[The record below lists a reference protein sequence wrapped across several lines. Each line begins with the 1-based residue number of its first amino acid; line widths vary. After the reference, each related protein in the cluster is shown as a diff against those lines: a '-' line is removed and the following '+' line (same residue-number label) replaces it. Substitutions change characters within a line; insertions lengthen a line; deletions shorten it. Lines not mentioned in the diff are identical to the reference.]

1 MIPPAWWNV
10 SSVPSRSSRKW
21 IAASGLRKESSL
33 SRRWTVALSKTT
45 VSNTVASG
53 LNRCSVPVP
62 SLFPIVLSGATGAPR
77 SYRWKYVSPSLRT
90 VTSNH
95 SESALTTWIPTPWR
109 PPETLYVFR
118 SNFDPAWR
126 TVRTISRVGRLY
138 FGWISTGIPRPLSAT
153 EQVPSSWRVTVMSV
167 QHPARTSS
175 IELSTTSSTSCC
187 SPRPS
192 VDPMYIPG
200 RFRTAERPSR
210 IWIELALYSAP
221 WGASSAIERTA
232 DFSARNPSRTPII
245 TLGPEPKE
253 AGSERRVGGGAG
265 PTVPAPPAGHLIH
278 RSGSA
283 REMATPPTG
292 PRVRTPAEIRAGAVA
307 EGHKSERADRLEDSV
322 FGVLDGVITAISLS
336 VATAGVARIGHAG
349 VLLTIVA
356 AAVAGSLSM
365 FTGALLSG
373 RAKADL
379 IRSERARE
387 EREVD
392 ELPEEERR
400 EVHDI
405 YRNRGLTEEETK
417 ILVDAVTSNKRL
429 WVDTMMREELGL
441 PPYPEDQPI
450 AHAGTIGVFY
460 LIGGIL
466 AGPPLSPHQPV
477 PLLRAR
483 ALRRR
488 RIGRARHRRDRRIA
502 LLEPF
507 LVPERRGDPRRRP
520 WDRGGGPPGHPRPPA
535 GDLRPAS
542 SAK

>member
-1 MIPPAWWNV
+1 
-10 SSVPSRSSRKW
+10 
-21 IAASGLRKESSL
+21 
-33 SRRWTVALSKTT
+33 
-45 VSNTVASG
+45 
-53 LNRCSVPVP
+53 
-62 SLFPIVLSGATGAPR
+62 
-77 SYRWKYVSPSLRT
+77 
-90 VTSNH
+90 
-95 SESALTTWIPTPWR
+95 
-109 PPETLYVFR
+109 
-118 SNFDPAWR
+118 
-126 TVRTISRVGRLY
+126 
-138 FGWISTGIPRPLSAT
+138 
-153 EQVPSSWRVTVMSV
+153 
-167 QHPARTSS
+167 
-175 IELSTTSSTSCC
+175 
-187 SPRPS
+187 
-192 VDPMYIPG
+192 
-200 RFRTAERPSR
+200 
-210 IWIELALYSAP
+210 
-221 WGASSAIERTA
+221 
-232 DFSARNPSRTPII
+232 
-245 TLGPEPKE
+245 
-253 AGSERRVGGGAG
+253 
-265 PTVPAPPAGHLIH
+265 
-278 RSGSA
+278 
-283 REMATPPTG
+283 MATPPTG

-466 AGPPLSPHQPV
+466 PGLPYLLTSLSLFSELELSVAVGSAELAIVGIVGSLYSSRSWYQSVAEILAVGLGTAAAVLLVTLALQPG
-477 PLLRAR
+477 
-483 ALRRR
+483 
-488 RIGRARHRRDRRIA
+488 I
-502 LLEPF
+502 
-507 LVPERRGDPRRRP
+507 
-520 WDRGGGPPGHPRPPA
+520 
-535 GDLRPAS
+535 
-542 SAK
+542 